1 MQNKQEPK
9 DWIKADSIVTIALH
23 LGVCYFTVGTELR
36 FISSQN
42 TEDGN

>member
-1 MQNKQEPK
+1 MHTKLTAK
-9 DWIKADSIVTIALH
+9 DWVQHENIVTLALY

-42 TEDGN
+42 S